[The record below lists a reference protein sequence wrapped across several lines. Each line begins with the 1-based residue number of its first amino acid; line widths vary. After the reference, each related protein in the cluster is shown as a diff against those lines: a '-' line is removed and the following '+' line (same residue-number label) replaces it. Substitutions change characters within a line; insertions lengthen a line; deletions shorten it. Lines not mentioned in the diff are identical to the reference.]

1 MTDAERGTAPS
12 LPVRAGRLFSS
23 PPWWL
28 WPNLFALDA
37 PAVAV
42 VWQRFLA
49 ARLGVALPW
58 SGTLTLGLT
67 VWGVY
72 LADRWLDARRG
83 RAAELAER
91 HRFAGRHPW
100 LIAGLAVAALATA
113 GVLALVVLPLQV
125 DAAGI
130 AVGVV
135 MAVYF
140 LAVHLGLLPGSRTG
154 LKELLV
160 GSLFATGVVLAI
172 AVRRPDDWGQWLP
185 ALLAL
190 GALFTMNCSLISFW
204 ETAPNRRSPLGC
216 VLSAAIVGSLVAAC
230 YTETVVAAAVVLAWA
245 GLVFLQGARRP
256 LGPRRLRVLADA
268 TLLTPLLFG
277 WLP

>member
-1 MTDAERGTAPS
+1 LRRYLHTAAGS
-12 LPVRAGRLFSS
+12 LSS

-28 WPNLFALDA
+28 WPNLLALDA

-49 ARLGVALPW
+49 ARLGVAVPW
-58 SGTLTLGLT
+58 TGTLPLGIT
-67 VWGVY
+67 DWGVY

-83 RAAELAER
+83 EATELAER

-100 LIAGLAVAALATA
+100 LIAGLAALALATA

-125 DAAGI
+125 DAAGV

-135 MAVYF
+135 MAAYF
-140 LAVHLGLLPGSRTG
+140 LAVHLGLLPGNRTG

-160 GSLFATGVVLAI
+160 GSLFAAGVVLAI
-172 AVRRPDDWGQWLP
+172 AVRRPDDWRMWLP

-204 ETAPNRRSPLGC
+204 EAAPDRPLPIGC
-216 VLSAAIVGSLVAAC
+216 VVNAATLGAIVAAWYCEAAVSAAVA
-230 YTETVVAAAVVLAWA
+230 LAWI
-245 GLVFLQGARRP
+245 GLMLLHVLRRP
-256 LGPRRLRVLADA
+256 LGPHRVRVLADV
-268 TLLTPLLFG
+268 TLLTPLLVW